1 MEIKV
6 GDKVRVSKDAPKILF
21 NRSICNY
28 PEYVFE
34 VREVEDGNA
43 DIYYGAGKIPLAA
56 FVIPT
61 KYLVKVDAEA
71 KEPKFKKGDRVRSKG
86 YGLTGIVLGVDGEYI
101 AVRRDDG
108 IKQEWRISMTDVVLP
123 TEQTEAHT
131 DANEKLQEEF
141 ARFMSEPT
149 PFSLAEQIERNH
161 ILHRMRVISQ
171 DEFLKEI
178 NPAEHEVKSKPRYIP
193 KIMFNT
199 EFWVKYEA
207 DLAKE
212 LAIAY
217 AKRGKSPLDAVA
229 TAKEI
234 AKRLKQK

>member
-131 DANEKLQEEF
+131 DANEKLQEEYM
-141 ARFMSEPT
+141 RFMKDCMSG
-149 PFSLAEQIERNH
+149 
-161 ILHRMRVISQ
+161 
-171 DEFLKEI
+171 EI
-178 NPAEHEVKSKPRYIP
+178 YTQSDFTKDYDPSKHEVSSKPRYTPEI
-193 KIMFNT
+193 KSNT

-217 AKRGKSPLDAVA
+217 GKRGENPLDAVA
-229 TAKEI
+229 DAKEI
-234 AKRLKQK
+234 TKRLKQK